1 MRTTSITTLR
11 AAIIALSFGWVACSP
26 TSEDQKTMNVAPPI
40 AEKKPFEL
48 TLHGDT
54 RTDEYFWMRLSDEQ
68 KNAPTKDA
76 QTQQVLD
83 YLNAENTYLDTMLG
97 HTKAFQT
104 KLYEEIKGRIKEKDE
119 SVPYQLDGYW
129 YYVRYEEGQEYPIY
143 CRRKG
148 TMEAAEEVMF
158 NVNDMA
164 KGYDYY
170 QLSGVRVAPDNR
182 TAMFFTDTV
191 GRRQYTMQIK
201 NLETGEIYPDKVFPT
216 NGSSAWA
223 NDNKTIFYAINDPQT
238 LRSYRI
244 MRHTLGD
251 AQTKDVEVYTEKDET
266 YNVGVGKS
274 KSKKYIFLYSSSTL
288 TTEQQ
293 YLEAANPMGKFTV
306 IQPRTRE
313 LEYSAEDYE
322 TDFYIVTNLEAKNFR
337 LMKTP
342 VAKCGKSNW
351 TEVIAHR
358 SDVLLEGIEL
368 FKDYLVVEER
378 KEGLMQLR
386 IKPWNKSEEH
396 YIPFADPTYSAGTST
411 NPDYNTEWL
420 RYSYTS
426 LTTPNSTYEWNM
438 RTKENKL
445 LKQQEVLGGFK
456 VDDYTSERVHATAK
470 DGTKVP
476 ISLVYRK
483 GFKKDGT
490 SPCLLYGYGSYGA
503 SMDAYFSSVRL
514 SLLDRGFV
522 YAIAHI
528 RGGQEMG
535 RQWYDDG
542 KLLKKMNTFTDFIA
556 CGEYLVAERYASPSK
571 LFAQGGSAG
580 GLLMGAVVN
589 LQPALWK
596 GVIAAVPFVDVVST
610 MMDETIPLTTFEYDE
625 WGNPADSV
633 YYFYMKSYSP
643 YDNVAA
649 KDYPAMLV
657 TTGLHDSQVQYW
669 EPAKWVARLRALKTD
684 KNPLYLKTDMSTG
697 HSGKTGRFERLKDV
711 ALEYSFMFDLLGIK
725 E

>member
-1 MRTTSITTLR
+1 
-11 AAIIALSFGWVACSP
+11 
-26 TSEDQKTMNVAPPI
+26 MNINPPI
-40 AEKKPFEL
+40 ARKEPFEL

-54 RTDEYFWMRLSDEQ
+54 RIDDYFWMRLSDEQ
-68 KNAPTKDA
+68 KNAETKDA
-76 QTQQVLD
+76 QTEKVLA
-83 YLNAENTYLDTMLG
+83 YLNAENAYLDTMLG
-97 HTKAFQT
+97 HTKTFQT
-104 KLYEEIKGRIKEKDE
+104 KLFDEIKGRIKEKDE
-119 SVPYQLDGYW
+119 SVPYLLDGYW

-148 TMEAAEEVMF
+148 TMEASEEVMF
-158 NVNDMA
+158 NVNEMA

-170 QLSGVRVAPDNR
+170 QLSGVKVAPDNR

-201 NLETGEIYPDKVFPT
+201 NLETGEIYADKVFPT

-223 NDNKTIFYAINDPQT
+223 NDNTTIFYAINDPQT
-238 LRSYRI
+238 LRSFRI
-244 MRHTLGD
+244 MRHTLGEP
-251 AQTKDVEVYTEKDET
+251 QSKDVEVYTEKDET

-293 YLEAANPMGKFTV
+293 YLEAANPKGKFSI

-313 LEYSAEDYE
+313 LEYSAEDYG

-342 VAKCGKSNW
+342 VAKPTKNNW
-351 TEVIAHR
+351 TEVIPHR
-358 SDVLLEGIEL
+358 TDVLLEGIEI
-368 FKDYLVVEER
+368 FKDFLVIEER
-378 KEGLMQLR
+378 KEGLMQMR
-386 IKPWNKSEEH
+386 IKPWNAQEEH
-396 YIPFADPTYSAGTST
+396 YIPFADPTYSAGAST

-426 LTTPNSTYEWNM
+426 LTTPSSTYEWNM

-445 LKQQEVLGGFK
+445 LKQQEVLGGFQ
-456 VDDYTSERVHATAK
+456 VSDYTSERVYATAK

-483 GFKKDGT
+483 GFKKDGS

-522 YAIAHI
+522 FAIAHI

-556 CGEYLVAERYASPSK
+556 CGEYLIAERYADPKK

-589 LQPALWK
+589 LRPDLWK
-596 GVIAAVPFVDVVST
+596 GVLAAVPFVDVVST
-610 MMDETIPLTTFEYDE
+610 MIDETIPLTTFEYDE

-643 YDNVAA
+643 YDNVTA
-649 KDYPAMLV
+649 KEYPAMLV

-669 EPAKWVARLRALKTD
+669 EPAKWVAKLRALKTD

-711 ALEYSFMFDLLGIK
+711 ALEYAFMLDLLGIK
-725 E
+725 Q